1 MTLKIISATE
11 ILFQG
16 EVASVTLPG
25 QKGRFTV
32 LNNHASL
39 ISTLVAGD
47 IVYDFEGNKESRH
60 IDGGIVDVDKNIISV
75 CVS

>member
-11 ILFQG
+11 ILFEG
-16 EVASVTLPG
+16 EVSSVTLPG
-25 QKGRFTV
+25 RKGLFTV

-39 ISTLVAGD
+39 ISTLVAGN
-47 IVYDFEGNKESRH
+47 ISYTQGSEKTSTYVE
-60 IDGGIVDVDKNIISV
+60 GGIVDVDNNVVSV

>member
-16 EVASVTLPG
+16 EVDAVTLPG
-25 QKGRFTV
+25 EKGSFTV

-39 ISTLVAGD
+39 ISTLTAGNITYRTGSD
-47 IVYDFEGNKESRH
+47 TATTA
-60 IDGGIVDVDKNIISV
+60 IDGGIADVDNNVVSV
-75 CVS
+75 CVY